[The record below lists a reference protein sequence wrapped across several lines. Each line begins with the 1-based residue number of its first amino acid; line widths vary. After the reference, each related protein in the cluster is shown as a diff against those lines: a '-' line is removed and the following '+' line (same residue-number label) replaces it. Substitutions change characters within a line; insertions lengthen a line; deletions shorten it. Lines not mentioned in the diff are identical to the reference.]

1 MLALE
6 PLSSRKRTVTGPRGL
21 TSAMVEDV
29 EEERARGGE
38 KPEERCGGDEADAE
52 AERGGARANQGN
64 SERVSDMPPMRQTP
78 GQRWQS
84 EEAPEV
90 A

>member
-21 TSAMVEDV
+21 TPATVEDV

-38 KPEERCGGDEADAE
+38 KPEERCGGEADAE
-52 AERGGARANQGN
+52 AEHGGARSNQGN

-78 GQRWQS
+78 GERRQS

>member
-1 MLALE
+1 M
-6 PLSSRKRTVTGPRGL
+6 TGPRGL